1 MKSTATLIFLPVA
14 LLCAAGV
21 LAGEGDRLPYRIEV
35 EVGYGEPVGSQRLR
49 DEVQLGLVR
58 ALETAACFQEV
69 GAFDPDLTEPGD
81 ALLLRVTID
90 DFEDWLV
97 HDSSI
102 AQRTSPNALPH
113 EESTRLTARLEGD
126 VRLEIVVIPQR
137 HAVRRSG
144 FRLAEAYRPRMS
156 EDARYEVERRWVDLL
171 VAKSRNFACRGAA
184 KKLAREIA
192 EATAQAPGPSE

>member
-1 MKSTATLIFLPVA
+1 MKATATLIFLPAA
-14 LLCAAGV
+14 LLCGAAV

-35 EVGYGEPVGSQRLR
+35 EVGYGEPAGPQRLR
-49 DEVQLGLVR
+49 DEVRLGLVR
-58 ALETAACFQEV
+58 ALENAACFQEV
-69 GAFDPDLTEPGD
+69 GSFDPELTEPGD

-90 DFEDWLV
+90 DFEDRLV

-113 EESTRLTARLEGD
+113 EEAQRMTARLEGN

-144 FRLAEAYRPRMS
+144 FMLAESYRPRMT
-156 EDARYEVERRWVDLL
+156 EDARHEVERRWVDLL
-171 VAKSRNFACRGAA
+171 VAKSRSFACRGAA

-192 EATAQAPGPSE
+192 EATAATPAR